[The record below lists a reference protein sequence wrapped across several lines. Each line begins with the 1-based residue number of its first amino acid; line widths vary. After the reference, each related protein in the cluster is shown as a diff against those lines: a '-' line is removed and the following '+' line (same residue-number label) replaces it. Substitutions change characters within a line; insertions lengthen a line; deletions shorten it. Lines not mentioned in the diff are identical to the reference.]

1 MSKCFKYHG
10 KVKLKTADNT
20 YESANNGT
28 SKLFNMLCS
37 LLGIM
42 KNNLAYY
49 PAYISIL
56 AFNSQQSDFE
66 QPYDSYINAT
76 DKPIQVTL
84 SEIII
89 TNRSII
95 KKQGDDSILKLSG
108 LLTYANT
115 RKDADGKGY
124 SGKYI
129 YALLLDS
136 TKTDIL
142 AFSKIA
148 EAGDINAVAGNS
160 LGQAEIS
167 WEMSFT
173 NN

>member
-1 MSKCFKYHG
+1 MSNCFKYHG

-20 YESANNGT
+20 YESTNNGT
-28 SKLFNMLCS
+28 SRLFNMLCS
-37 LLGIM
+37 LLGIT

-56 AFNSQQSDFE
+56 AFSSEPSDFE

-76 DKPIQVTL
+76 DKPTQVTL

-89 TNRSII
+89 TNRSI
-95 KKQGDDSILKLSG
+95 KKDGNDSILKLSG
-108 LLTYANT
+108 LLTHANT
-115 RKDADGKGY
+115 RGDADGEGY